1 MSSRDELPSGTIR
14 EGLRIE
20 GVVPLRDRAPK
31 ELLPWSFRQVDKPL
45 PEKQLSIEGA
55 DPLLLFGF
63 NDVYLR
69 KIENAFPDTHITARG
84 TEIHLEGAEQDI
96 EKVERVF
103 NEMVVLLDRNE
114 TLTEDDVDTVL
125 ALFDSEEA
133 PARTDP
139 GEAEAI
145 LFTPDGEVIKPRSPN
160 QERLV
165 SAADANDIVFAI
177 GPAGTGKTY
186 VAVAMAVAAL
196 NNHRVNRIV
205 LTRPAVEAGEQLG
218 FLPGDFY
225 EKVDPYLQPLYD
237 ALGDMLPREKMAEYL
252 EQDRVEV
259 VPLAYMRGRTLKSSF
274 VILDE
279 AQNVTTNQMKMFLTR
294 LGPKSQAIV
303 TGDITQTDLTDR
315 GESGLIQVQDILQGI
330 DGIDFIYLERED
342 VVRHRLVREIIA
354 AYEEHDA

>member
-1 MSSRDELPSGTIR
+1 M
-14 EGLRIE
+14 
-20 GVVPLRDRAPK
+20 
-31 ELLPWSFRQVDKPL
+31 
-45 PEKQLSIEGA
+45 PEKQLSIEGT

-69 KIENAFPDTHITARG
+69 KIEDAFPETHITARG
-84 TEIHLEGAEQDI
+84 TEIHLQGDEESL
-96 EKVERVF
+96 EKVEQVF
-103 NEMVVLLDRNE
+103 NEMVVLLNRND
-114 TLTEDDVDTVL
+114 TLTEDDVETVL
-125 ALFDSEEA
+125 ALFDSENPQQDDA
-133 PARTDP
+133 TLDD
-139 GEAEAI
+139 AETI
-145 LFTPDGEVIKPRSPN
+145 LTTPEGEVIKPRSPN
-160 QERLV
+160 QKRLV
-165 SAADANDIVFAI
+165 QSAQSNDVLFAI

-196 NNHRVNRIV
+196 NEHRVKRIV
-205 LTRPAVEAGEQLG
+205 LSRPAVEAGEQLG

-279 AQNVTTNQMKMFLTR
+279 AQNVTTSQMKMFLTR
-294 LGPKSQAIV
+294 LGPKSQAII
-303 TGDITQTDLTDR
+303 TGDITQTDLNNR
-315 GESGLIQVQDILQGI
+315 SESGLIQVQHILKDI
-330 DGIDFIYLERED
+330 DGIEFIYLERED

>member
-1 MSSRDELPSGTIR
+1 M
-14 EGLRIE
+14 
-20 GVVPLRDRAPK
+20 
-31 ELLPWSFRQVDKPL
+31 

-69 KIENAFPDTHITARG
+69 KIEEAFPDTHITARG
-84 TEIHLEGAEQDI
+84 TEIHLRGAEDDLD
-96 EKVERVF
+96 KVERVF
-103 NEMVVLLDRNE
+103 NEMVVLLDRND

-125 ALFDSEEA
+125 ALFDSGDSSASTE
-133 PARTDP
+133 TDT
-139 GEAEAI
+139 GDAI
-145 LFTPDGEVIKPRSPN
+145 LFTPEGEVIKPRSPN
-160 QERLV
+160 QEKLV
-165 SAADANDIVFAI
+165 HSASANDVVFAI

-196 NNHRVNRIV
+196 NNHEVNKIV
-205 LTRPAVEAGEQLG
+205 LSRPAVEAGEQLG

-225 EKVDPYLQPLYD
+225 EKVAPYLRPLYD
-237 ALGDMLPREKMAEYL
+237 ALGDMMPREELAEYL

-279 AQNVTTNQMKMFLTR
+279 AQNATTSQMKMFLTR
-294 LGPKSQAIV
+294 LGPNSQAIV
-303 TGDITQTDLTDR
+303 TGDITQTDLKNR
-315 GESGLIQVQDILQGI
+315 SESGLIQVQHILKGI
-330 DGIDFIYLERED
+330 KGIDFVYLERED
-342 VVRHRLVREIIA
+342 VVRHRLVREIIS

>member
-1 MSSRDELPSGTIR
+1 M
-14 EGLRIE
+14 
-20 GVVPLRDRAPK
+20 
-31 ELLPWSFRQVDKPL
+31 

-63 NDVYLR
+63 NDVHLR
-69 KIENAFPDTHITARG
+69 KIEEAFPNTHITARG
-84 TEIHLEGAEQDI
+84 TDIHLRGEAETL

-103 NEMVVLLDRNE
+103 NEMVVLLDRND

-125 ALFDSEEA
+125 ALFDSDA
-133 PARTDP
+133 ADASATDP
-139 GEAEAI
+139 DADAI
-145 LFTPDGEVIKPRSPN
+145 LFTPEGEVIKPRSPN

-165 SAADANDIVFAI
+165 SSAQSNDVVFAI

-196 NNHRVNRIV
+196 NDHRVKKIV
-205 LTRPAVEAGEQLG
+205 LSRPAVEAGEQLG

-259 VPLAYMRGRTLKSSF
+259 VPLAYMRGRTLKDSF

-279 AQNVTTNQMKMFLTR
+279 AQNVTTSQMKMFLTR
-294 LGPKSQAIV
+294 LGPNSQAII
-303 TGDITQTDLTDR
+303 TGDVTQTDLQHR
-315 GESGLIQVQDILQGI
+315 SESGLVQVQHILKDIQ
-330 DGIDFIYLERED
+330 GIDFIYLERED

>member
-1 MSSRDELPSGTIR
+1 M
-14 EGLRIE
+14 
-20 GVVPLRDRAPK
+20 
-31 ELLPWSFRQVDKPL
+31 

-69 KIENAFPDTHITARG
+69 KIENAFPETHITARG
-84 TEIHLEGAEQDI
+84 TEIHLQGEEDSL
-96 EKVERVF
+96 EKVEQVF
-103 NEMVVLLDRNE
+103 NEMVVLLNRND

-125 ALFDSEEA
+125 ALFDSEEEPTQDAA
-133 PARTDP
+133 PLE
-139 GEAEAI
+139 EAEDI
-145 LFTPDGEVIKPRSPN
+145 LTTPDGEVIKPRSPN
-160 QERLV
+160 QKRLV
-165 SAADANDIVFAI
+165 QSARSNDVLFAI

-196 NNHRVNRIV
+196 NNHRVKRIV
-205 LTRPAVEAGEQLG
+205 LSRPAVEAGEQLG

-279 AQNVTTNQMKMFLTR
+279 AQNVTTSQMKMFLTR
-294 LGPKSQAIV
+294 LGPKSQAII
-303 TGDITQTDLTDR
+303 TGDITQTDLNNR
-315 GESGLIQVQDILQGI
+315 SESGLIQVQHILKDI
-330 DGIDFIYLERED
+330 DGIEFIYLERED

>member
-1 MSSRDELPSGTIR
+1 
-14 EGLRIE
+14 
-20 GVVPLRDRAPK
+20 
-31 ELLPWSFRQVDKPL
+31 L

-69 KIENAFPDTHITARG
+69 KIENAFPETHITARG
-84 TEIHLEGAEQDI
+84 TEIHLQGDEEALD
-96 EKVERVF
+96 KVERVF
-103 NEMVVLLDRNE
+103 NEMVVLLNRNE
-114 TLTEDDVDTVL
+114 TLTEDDVDTIL
-125 ALFDSEEA
+125 ALFDSE
-133 PARTDP
+133 D
-139 GEAEAI
+139 GESPTLDDAETI
-145 LFTPDGEVIKPRSPN
+145 LTTPDGEVIKPRSPN
-160 QERLV
+160 QKRLV
-165 SAADANDIVFAI
+165 QSARANDVLFAI

-196 NNHRVNRIV
+196 NQHRVKRIV
-205 LTRPAVEAGEQLG
+205 LSRPAVEAGEQLG

-252 EQDRVEV
+252 EEDRIEV

-279 AQNVTTNQMKMFLTR
+279 AQNVTTSQMKMFLTR
-294 LGPKSQAIV
+294 LGPKSQAII
-303 TGDITQTDLTDR
+303 TGDITQTDLDNR
-315 GESGLIQVQDILQGI
+315 RDSGLIQVQHILKDI

>member
-1 MSSRDELPSGTIR
+1 M
-14 EGLRIE
+14 
-20 GVVPLRDRAPK
+20 
-31 ELLPWSFRQVDKPL
+31 

-69 KIENAFPDTHITARG
+69 KIEDAFPDTHITARG
-84 TEIHLEGAEQDI
+84 TEIHLQGDEESL
-96 EKVERVF
+96 EKVEQVF
-103 NEMVVLLDRNE
+103 NEMVVLLNRND

-125 ALFDSEEA
+125 ALFDPEEKPTQDAAPLEEA
-133 PARTDP
+133 ET
-139 GEAEAI
+139 I
-145 LFTPDGEVIKPRSPN
+145 LTTPEGEVIKPRSPN
-160 QERLV
+160 QKRLV
-165 SAADANDIVFAI
+165 QSARSNDVLFAI

-196 NNHRVNRIV
+196 NDHRVKRIV
-205 LTRPAVEAGEQLG
+205 LSRPAVEAGEQLG

-279 AQNVTTNQMKMFLTR
+279 AQNVTTSQMKMFLTR
-294 LGPKSQAIV
+294 LGPKSQAII
-303 TGDITQTDLTDR
+303 TGDITQTDLNNR
-315 GESGLIQVQDILQGI
+315 SESGLIQVQHILKDI
-330 DGIDFIYLERED
+330 DGIEFIYLERED

>member
-1 MSSRDELPSGTIR
+1 M
-14 EGLRIE
+14 
-20 GVVPLRDRAPK
+20 
-31 ELLPWSFRQVDKPL
+31 
-45 PEKQLSIEGA
+45 PEKQLSIEGT
-55 DPLLLFGF
+55 DPLHLFGF

-84 TEIHLEGAEQDI
+84 TEVHLQGTEEAI

-114 TLTEDDVDTVL
+114 TLTEDDVETVL
-125 ALFDSEEA
+125 ALFDSEDTEA
-133 PARTDP
+133 ATLKD
-139 GEAEAI
+139 AQTI
-145 LFTPDGEVIKPRSPN
+145 LTTPEGEVIKPRSPN
-160 QERLV
+160 QKRLV
-165 SAADANDIVFAI
+165 RSARSNDVLFAI

-186 VAVAMAVAAL
+186 VGVAMAVAAL
-196 NNHRVNRIV
+196 NEHRVKRIV
-205 LTRPAVEAGEQLG
+205 LSRPAVEAGEQLG

-252 EQDRVEV
+252 EQDRIEV

-279 AQNVTTNQMKMFLTR
+279 AQNVTTSQMKMFLTR
-294 LGPKSQAIV
+294 LGPKSQAII
-303 TGDITQTDLTDR
+303 TGDITQTDLNNR
-315 GESGLIQVQDILQGI
+315 GESGLIQVQHILKDIE
-330 DGIDFIYLERED
+330 GIDFIYLERED

>member
-1 MSSRDELPSGTIR
+1 
-14 EGLRIE
+14 
-20 GVVPLRDRAPK
+20 
-31 ELLPWSFRQVDKPL
+31 L

-55 DPLLLFGF
+55 DPLHLFGF

-69 KIENAFPDTHITARG
+69 KIESAFPETHITARG
-84 TEIHLEGAEQDI
+84 TEIHLQGDEEDI

-125 ALFDSEEA
+125 ALFDSEE
-133 PARTDP
+133 TD
-139 GEAEAI
+139 GSALADEEAI
-145 LFTPDGEVIKPRSPN
+145 LTTPDGEVIKPRSPN
-160 QERLV
+160 QQRLLQ
-165 SAADANDIVFAI
+165 SARSNDVVFAI

-196 NNHRVNRIV
+196 NDHQVKRIV
-205 LTRPAVEAGEQLG
+205 LSRPAVEAGEQLG

-237 ALGDMLPREKMAEYL
+237 ALGDMMPREQMAEYL

-279 AQNVTTNQMKMFLTR
+279 AQNVTTSQMKMFLTR
-294 LGPKSQAIV
+294 LGPKSQAII
-303 TGDITQTDLTDR
+303 TGDVTQTDLNNR
-315 GESGLIQVQDILQGI
+315 SESGLIQVQHILKDIE
-330 DGIDFIYLERED
+330 GIDFIYLERED

>member
-1 MSSRDELPSGTIR
+1 
-14 EGLRIE
+14 
-20 GVVPLRDRAPK
+20 
-31 ELLPWSFRQVDKPL
+31 L

-63 NDVYLR
+63 NDVHLR
-69 KIENAFPDTHITARG
+69 KIEDAFPETHITARG
-84 TEIHLEGAEQDI
+84 TEIHLQGDAEALD
-96 EKVERVF
+96 KVERVF
-103 NEMVVLLDRNE
+103 NEMVVLLNRND

-125 ALFDSEEA
+125 ALFDSE
-133 PARTDP
+133 D
-139 GEAEAI
+139 GESTSLDDVDSI
-145 LFTPDGEVIKPRSPN
+145 LTTPDGEVIKPRSPN
-160 QERLV
+160 QKRLV
-165 SAADANDIVFAI
+165 QSARSNDVLFAI

-196 NNHRVNRIV
+196 NDHRVKRIV
-205 LTRPAVEAGEQLG
+205 LSRPAVEAGEQLG

-279 AQNVTTNQMKMFLTR
+279 AQNVTTSQMKMFLTR
-294 LGPKSQAIV
+294 LGPKSQAII
-303 TGDITQTDLTDR
+303 TGDITQTDLDNR
-315 GESGLIQVQDILQGI
+315 GESGLIQVQHILKDI

>member
-1 MSSRDELPSGTIR
+1 M
-14 EGLRIE
+14 
-20 GVVPLRDRAPK
+20 
-31 ELLPWSFRQVDKPL
+31 
-45 PEKQLSIEGA
+45 PEKKLSIEGA

-69 KIENAFPDTHITARG
+69 KIEEAFPDTHITARG
-84 TEIHLEGAEQDI
+84 TDIHLRGDEEDI

-103 NEMVVLLDRNE
+103 NEMVVLLDRND

-125 ALFDSEEA
+125 ALFDSEDGEA
-133 PARTDP
+133 PSTN
-139 GEAEAI
+139 GEDAEAI

-160 QERLV
+160 QKRLV
-165 SAADANDIVFAI
+165 SSAQSNDVVFAI

-196 NNHRVNRIV
+196 NDHRVDRIV
-205 LTRPAVEAGEQLG
+205 LSRPAVEAGEQLG

-237 ALGDMLPREKMAEYL
+237 ALGDMMPREQLAEYL
-252 EQDRVEV
+252 EHDRVEV

-279 AQNVTTNQMKMFLTR
+279 AQNVTTSQMKMFLTR
-294 LGPKSQAIV
+294 LGPQSQAII
-303 TGDITQTDLTDR
+303 TGDITQTDLNNR
-315 GESGLIQVQDILQGI
+315 GDSGLIQVQHILKDIEGI
-330 DGIDFIYLERED
+330 KFIYLERED

>member
-1 MSSRDELPSGTIR
+1 M
-14 EGLRIE
+14 
-20 GVVPLRDRAPK
+20 
-31 ELLPWSFRQVDKPL
+31 

-69 KIENAFPDTHITARG
+69 KIEEAFPDTHITARG
-84 TEIHLEGAEQDI
+84 TEIHLQGDEEAI

-103 NEMVVLLDRNE
+103 NEMVVLLDRND

-125 ALFDSEEA
+125 ALFDPEDGSTTNA
-133 PARTDP
+133 DT

-165 SAADANDIVFAI
+165 SSAQSNDVVFAI

-196 NNHRVNRIV
+196 NDHRVKRIV
-205 LTRPAVEAGEQLG
+205 LSRPAVEAGEQLG

-237 ALGDMLPREKMAEYL
+237 ALGDMMPREQMAEYL

-279 AQNVTTNQMKMFLTR
+279 AQNVTTSQMKMFLTR
-294 LGPKSQAIV
+294 LGPKSQAII
-303 TGDITQTDLTDR
+303 TGDVTQTDLNNR
-315 GESGLIQVQDILQGI
+315 SESGLIQVQHILKDIE
-330 DGIDFIYLERED
+330 GIDFVYLERED

>member
-1 MSSRDELPSGTIR
+1 
-14 EGLRIE
+14 
-20 GVVPLRDRAPK
+20 
-31 ELLPWSFRQVDKPL
+31 L

-63 NDVYLR
+63 NDVHLR
-69 KIENAFPDTHITARG
+69 KIEEAFPNTHITARG
-84 TEIHLEGAEQDI
+84 TDIHLQGDADAL

-103 NEMVVLLDRNE
+103 NEMVVLLDRND

-125 ALFDSEEA
+125 ALFDSDSTNSSSSPRDA
-133 PARTDP
+133 D
-139 GEAEAI
+139 AI
-145 LFTPDGEVIKPRSPN
+145 LTTPEGEVIKPRSPN

-165 SAADANDIVFAI
+165 STAQSNDVVFAI

-196 NNHRVNRIV
+196 NNHRVKKIV
-205 LTRPAVEAGEQLG
+205 LSRPAVEAGEQLG

-259 VPLAYMRGRTLKSSF
+259 VPLAYMRGRTLKDSF

-279 AQNVTTNQMKMFLTR
+279 AQNVTTSQMKMFLTR
-294 LGPKSQAIV
+294 LGPQSQAII
-303 TGDITQTDLTDR
+303 TGDVTQTDLQHR
-315 GESGLIQVQDILQGI
+315 SESGLVQVQHILKDIEGI
-330 DGIDFIYLERED
+330 NFIYLERED

>member
-1 MSSRDELPSGTIR
+1 M
-14 EGLRIE
+14 
-20 GVVPLRDRAPK
+20 
-31 ELLPWSFRQVDKPL
+31 

-69 KIENAFPDTHITARG
+69 KIEEAFPDTHITARG
-84 TEIHLEGAEQDI
+84 TEIHLRGDEEAID
-96 EKVERVF
+96 KVERVF
-103 NEMVVLLDRNE
+103 NEMVVLLDRND

-125 ALFDSEEA
+125 ALFDSEDGTAAA
-133 PARTDP
+133 PAMEEDP
-139 GEAEAI
+139 ETI
-145 LFTPDGEVIKPRSPN
+145 LKTPDGEVIKPRSPN
-160 QERLV
+160 QQRLV
-165 SAADANDIVFAI
+165 SSAQSNDVVFAI

-186 VAVAMAVAAL
+186 VAVAMAVAAF
-196 NNHRVNRIV
+196 NAHRVKRIV
-205 LTRPAVEAGEQLG
+205 LSRPAVEAGEQLG

-237 ALGDMLPREKMAEYL
+237 ALGDMMPREQMAEYL

-279 AQNVTTNQMKMFLTR
+279 AQNVTTSQMKMFLTR
-294 LGPKSQAIV
+294 LGPKSQAII
-303 TGDITQTDLTDR
+303 TGDITQTDLQNR
-315 GESGLIQVQDILQGI
+315 SESGLIQVQHILKDIN
-330 DGIDFIYLERED
+330 GIDFIYLERED

>member
-1 MSSRDELPSGTIR
+1 M
-14 EGLRIE
+14 
-20 GVVPLRDRAPK
+20 
-31 ELLPWSFRQVDKPL
+31 

-69 KIENAFPDTHITARG
+69 KIEDAFPETHITARG
-84 TEIHLEGAEQDI
+84 TEIHLQGDEESL
-96 EKVERVF
+96 EKVEQVF
-103 NEMVVLLDRNE
+103 NEMVVLLNRND

-125 ALFDSEEA
+125 ALFDSEEQPTQDSA
-133 PARTDP
+133 PLE
-139 GEAEAI
+139 EAETI
-145 LFTPDGEVIKPRSPN
+145 LTTPEGEVIKPRSPN
-160 QERLV
+160 QKRLV
-165 SAADANDIVFAI
+165 QSARSNDVLFAI

-196 NNHRVNRIV
+196 NEHRVKRIV
-205 LTRPAVEAGEQLG
+205 LSRPAVEAGEQLG

-279 AQNVTTNQMKMFLTR
+279 AQNVTTSQMKMFLTR
-294 LGPKSQAIV
+294 LGPKSQAII
-303 TGDITQTDLTDR
+303 TGDITQTDLNNR
-315 GESGLIQVQDILQGI
+315 NESGLIQVQHILKDI
-330 DGIDFIYLERED
+330 DGIEFIYLERED

>member
-1 MSSRDELPSGTIR
+1 M
-14 EGLRIE
+14 
-20 GVVPLRDRAPK
+20 
-31 ELLPWSFRQVDKPL
+31 

-63 NDVYLR
+63 NDVHLR
-69 KIENAFPDTHITARG
+69 KIEEAFPNTHITARG
-84 TEIHLEGAEQDI
+84 TDIHLQGDADTL

-103 NEMVVLLDRNE
+103 NEMVVLLDRND
-114 TLTEDDVDTVL
+114 TLTEDDVDTIL
-125 ALFDSEEA
+125 ALFDSDA
-133 PARTDP
+133 TDASP
-139 GEAEAI
+139 TPRDAEAI
-145 LFTPDGEVIKPRSPN
+145 LTTPDGEVIKPRSPN
-160 QERLV
+160 QKRLV
-165 SAADANDIVFAI
+165 STAESNDVVFAI

-196 NNHRVNRIV
+196 NNHRVKKIV
-205 LTRPAVEAGEQLG
+205 LSRPAVEAGEQLG

-259 VPLAYMRGRTLKSSF
+259 VPLAYMRGRTLKDSF

-279 AQNVTTNQMKMFLTR
+279 AQNVTTSQMKMFLTR
-294 LGPKSQAIV
+294 LGPKSQAII
-303 TGDITQTDLTDR
+303 TGDVTQTDLQHR
-315 GESGLIQVQDILQGI
+315 SESGLVQVQHILKDIE
-330 DGIDFIYLERED
+330 GIDFIYLERED

>member
-1 MSSRDELPSGTIR
+1 M
-14 EGLRIE
+14 
-20 GVVPLRDRAPK
+20 
-31 ELLPWSFRQVDKPL
+31 
-45 PEKQLSIEGA
+45 PEKQLSIEGV

-69 KIENAFPDTHITARG
+69 KIEDAFPETHITARG
-84 TEIHLEGAEQDI
+84 TEIHLQGDEESL
-96 EKVERVF
+96 EKVEQVF
-103 NEMVVLLDRNE
+103 NEMVVLLNRND

-125 ALFDSEEA
+125 ALFDSEEKPTQDAA
-133 PARTDP
+133 PP
-139 GEAEAI
+139 EEAETI
-145 LFTPDGEVIKPRSPN
+145 LTTPEGEVIKPRSPN
-160 QERLV
+160 QKRLV
-165 SAADANDIVFAI
+165 QSARSNDVLFAI

-196 NNHRVNRIV
+196 NDHRVKRIV
-205 LTRPAVEAGEQLG
+205 LSRPAVEAGEQLG

-279 AQNVTTNQMKMFLTR
+279 AQNVTTSQMKMFLTR
-294 LGPKSQAIV
+294 LGPKSQAII
-303 TGDITQTDLTDR
+303 TGDITQTDLNNRSD
-315 GESGLIQVQDILQGI
+315 SGLIQVQHILKDI
-330 DGIDFIYLERED
+330 DGIEFIYLERED

>member
-1 MSSRDELPSGTIR
+1 M
-14 EGLRIE
+14 
-20 GVVPLRDRAPK
+20 
-31 ELLPWSFRQVDKPL
+31 

-69 KIENAFPDTHITARG
+69 KIENAFPETHITARG
-84 TEIHLEGAEQDI
+84 TEIHLQGDEDSLEQ
-96 EKVERVF
+96 VERVF
-103 NEMVVLLDRNE
+103 NEMVVLLDRND
-114 TLTEDDVDTVL
+114 TLTEDDVDTIL
-125 ALFDSEEA
+125 ALFDSDGESAPPVDEEVE
-133 PARTDP
+133 
-139 GEAEAI
+139 GI
-145 LFTPDGEVIKPRSPN
+145 LTTPEGEVIKPRSPN
-160 QERLV
+160 QKRLV
-165 SAADANDIVFAI
+165 RSARSNDVLFAI

-196 NNHRVNRIV
+196 NDHRVKRIV
-205 LTRPAVEAGEQLG
+205 LSRPAVEAGEQLG

-252 EQDRVEV
+252 EQDRIEV

-279 AQNVTTNQMKMFLTR
+279 AQNVTTSQMKMFLTR
-294 LGPKSQAIV
+294 LGPKSQAII
-303 TGDITQTDLTDR
+303 TGDITQTDLNNRSD
-315 GESGLIQVQDILQGI
+315 SGLIQVQHILKDI
-330 DGIDFIYLERED
+330 DGIKFIYLERED

>member
-1 MSSRDELPSGTIR
+1 
-14 EGLRIE
+14 
-20 GVVPLRDRAPK
+20 
-31 ELLPWSFRQVDKPL
+31 L

-69 KIENAFPDTHITARG
+69 KIEDAFPETHITARG
-84 TEIHLEGAEQDI
+84 TEIHLQGDEESL
-96 EKVERVF
+96 EKVEQVF
-103 NEMVVLLDRNE
+103 NEMVVLLNRND

-125 ALFDSEEA
+125 ALFDSEDKPTQDAA
-133 PARTDP
+133 PLE
-139 GEAEAI
+139 EAETI
-145 LFTPDGEVIKPRSPN
+145 LTTPEGEVIKPRSPN
-160 QERLV
+160 QKRLV
-165 SAADANDIVFAI
+165 QSARSNDVLFAI

-196 NNHRVNRIV
+196 NDHRVKRIV
-205 LTRPAVEAGEQLG
+205 LSRPAVEAGEQLG

-279 AQNVTTNQMKMFLTR
+279 AQNVTTSQMKMFLTR
-294 LGPKSQAIV
+294 LGPKSQAII
-303 TGDITQTDLTDR
+303 TGDITQTDLNNR
-315 GESGLIQVQDILQGI
+315 SESGLIQVQHILKDI
-330 DGIDFIYLERED
+330 DGIEFIYLERED

>member
-1 MSSRDELPSGTIR
+1 
-14 EGLRIE
+14 
-20 GVVPLRDRAPK
+20 
-31 ELLPWSFRQVDKPL
+31 L
-45 PEKQLSIEGA
+45 PEKTLSIEGA

-69 KIENAFPDTHITARG
+69 MIEEAFPDTHITARG
-84 TEIHLEGAEQDI
+84 TDIHLQGDEDDI

-103 NEMVVLLDRNE
+103 SEMVVLLDRNE

-125 ALFDSEEA
+125 ALFDSEDGTATA
-133 PARTDP
+133 PAPDGDTQ
-139 GEAEAI
+139 AI
-145 LFTPDGEVIKPRSPN
+145 LTTPDGDVIKPRSSN
-160 QERLV
+160 QQRLV
-165 SAADANDIVFAI
+165 SSARSNDVVFAI

-196 NNHRVNRIV
+196 NAHRVERIV
-205 LTRPAVEAGEQLG
+205 LSRPAVEAGEQLG

-237 ALGDMLPREKMAEYL
+237 AIGDMMPREQMAEYL
-252 EQDRVEV
+252 EHDRVEV

-279 AQNVTTNQMKMFLTR
+279 AQNVTTSQMKMFLTR
-294 LGPKSQAIV
+294 LGPQSQAII
-303 TGDITQTDLTDR
+303 TGDITQTDLNNR
-315 GESGLIQVQDILQGI
+315 GDSGLIQVQHILKDIEGI
-330 DGIDFIYLERED
+330 EFVYLERED

-354 AYEEHDA
+354 AYEEHDE

>member
-1 MSSRDELPSGTIR
+1 M
-14 EGLRIE
+14 
-20 GVVPLRDRAPK
+20 
-31 ELLPWSFRQVDKPL
+31 

-69 KIENAFPDTHITARG
+69 KIEEAFPDTHITARG
-84 TEIHLEGAEQDI
+84 TEIHLRGDKEDLD
-96 EKVERVF
+96 KVERVF
-103 NEMVVLLDRNE
+103 NEMVVLLDRND
-114 TLTEDDVDTVL
+114 TLTEEDVDTVL
-125 ALFDSEEA
+125 ALFDSGNGQSTSPEA
-133 PARTDP
+133 DT
-139 GEAEAI
+139 GEAI
-145 LFTPDGEVIKPRSPN
+145 LFTPEGEVIKPRSPN
-160 QERLV
+160 QEQLV
-165 SAADANDIVFAI
+165 NSASSNDVVFAI

-196 NNHRVNRIV
+196 NNHEVNKIV
-205 LTRPAVEAGEQLG
+205 LSRPAVEAGEQLG

-225 EKVDPYLQPLYD
+225 EKVAPYLRPLYD
-237 ALGDMLPREKMAEYL
+237 ALGDMMPREELAEYL

-279 AQNVTTNQMKMFLTR
+279 AQNATTKQMKMFLTR
-294 LGPKSQAIV
+294 LGPNSQAIV
-303 TGDITQTDLTDR
+303 TGDITQTDLQHR
-315 GESGLIQVQDILQGI
+315 SQSGLIQVQHILKDIK
-330 DGIDFIYLERED
+330 GIDFVYLDRED

>member
-1 MSSRDELPSGTIR
+1 
-14 EGLRIE
+14 
-20 GVVPLRDRAPK
+20 
-31 ELLPWSFRQVDKPL
+31 L

-69 KIENAFPDTHITARG
+69 KIERAFPDTHITARG
-84 TEIHLEGAEQDI
+84 TEIHLQGDEDAI

-103 NEMVVLLDRNE
+103 NEMVVLLDRND
-114 TLTEDDVDTVL
+114 TLTEDDVETVL
-125 ALFDSEEA
+125 ALFDSEERDA
-133 PARTDP
+133 PSTGSPDT
-139 GEAEAI
+139 I
-145 LFTPDGEVIKPRSPN
+145 LTTPEGDVIKPRSPN

-165 SAADANDIVFAI
+165 NSAQSNDVVFAI

-196 NNHRVNRIV
+196 NDHRVKRIV
-205 LTRPAVEAGEQLG
+205 LSRPAVEAGEQLG

-237 ALGDMLPREKMAEYL
+237 AIGDMMPREQMAEYL

-279 AQNVTTNQMKMFLTR
+279 AQNVTTSQMKMFLTR
-294 LGPKSQAIV
+294 LGPKSQAII
-303 TGDITQTDLTDR
+303 TGDITQTDLQNR
-315 GESGLIQVQDILQGI
+315 SESGLIQVQHILKDI

>member
-1 MSSRDELPSGTIR
+1 MHLGS
-14 EGLRIE
+14 
-20 GVVPLRDRAPK
+20 VVFSDNRLN
-31 ELLPWSFRQVDKPL
+31 PL
-45 PEKQLSIEGA
+45 PEKQLSIEGT

-84 TEIHLEGAEQDI
+84 SEIHLRGDEEDI
-96 EKVERVF
+96 DKVERVF
-103 NEMVVLLDRNE
+103 NEMVVLLDRND
-114 TLTEDDVDTVL
+114 TLTEDDVETVL
-125 ALFDSEEA
+125 ALFDSEDQNA
-133 PARTDP
+133 AAAMGD
-139 GEAEAI
+139 AEAI
-145 LFTPDGEVIKPRSPN
+145 LTTPDGEVIKPRSPN
-160 QERLV
+160 QKRLV
-165 SAADANDIVFAI
+165 QSAQSNDVLFAI

-196 NNHRVNRIV
+196 NEHRVKRIV
-205 LTRPAVEAGEQLG
+205 LSRPAVEAGEQLG

-237 ALGDMLPREKMAEYL
+237 AIGDMMPREQMAEYL

-279 AQNVTTNQMKMFLTR
+279 AQNVTTSQMKMFLTR
-294 LGPKSQAIV
+294 LGPKSQAII
-303 TGDITQTDLTDR
+303 TGDVTQTDLTNR
-315 GESGLIQVQDILQGI
+315 SESGLIQVQHILKDIE
-330 DGIDFIYLERED
+330 GIDFIYLERED

>member
-1 MSSRDELPSGTIR
+1 M
-14 EGLRIE
+14 
-20 GVVPLRDRAPK
+20 
-31 ELLPWSFRQVDKPL
+31 

-69 KIENAFPDTHITARG
+69 KIEDAFPETHITARG
-84 TEIHLEGAEQDI
+84 TEIHLQGDEESL
-96 EKVERVF
+96 EKVEQVF
-103 NEMVVLLDRNE
+103 NEMVVLLNRND

-125 ALFDSEEA
+125 ALFDSEDKPTQDAA
-133 PARTDP
+133 PLE
-139 GEAEAI
+139 EAETI
-145 LFTPDGEVIKPRSPN
+145 LTTPEGEVIKPRSPN
-160 QERLV
+160 QKRLV
-165 SAADANDIVFAI
+165 QSARSNDVLFAI

-196 NNHRVNRIV
+196 NDHRVKRIV
-205 LTRPAVEAGEQLG
+205 LSRPAVEAGEQLG

-279 AQNVTTNQMKMFLTR
+279 AQNVTTSQMKMFLTR
-294 LGPKSQAIV
+294 LGPKSQAII
-303 TGDITQTDLTDR
+303 TGDITQTDLNNR
-315 GESGLIQVQDILQGI
+315 SESGLIQVQHILKDI
-330 DGIDFIYLERED
+330 DGIEFIYLERED